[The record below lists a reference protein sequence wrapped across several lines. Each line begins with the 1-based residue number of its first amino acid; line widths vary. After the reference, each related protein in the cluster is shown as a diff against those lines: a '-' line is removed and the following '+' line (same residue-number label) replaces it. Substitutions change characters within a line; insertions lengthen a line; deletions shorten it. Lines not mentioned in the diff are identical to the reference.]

1 MPTARFCAPLSRLP
15 PPLRRLSLHPLQS
28 ILRGRPGGTPRTD
41 PALPPAQGLLTCFS
55 LTSPR
60 LPGRPTRRAV
70 HGPSPL
76 LLLQSGVPGRRAAS
90 FAHRLSL
97 RIAAL
102 TARRRAQ
109 LPVEWLRD
117 QVAPRQARVSPPPG
131 QVRIRFPGGGGGG
144 RRRRRRAQ
152 RGGAGAPSGAIGPA
166 RRAGLA
172 PGGTRSAESTGD
184 LPGGTRSGDPAET
197 RAPGTARETD
207 GAWSGSQPA
216 VGCGACGAG
225 RVAGRPGW
233 GPKGSVT
240 AHVSDRIPD
249 CRDPRQEG
257 SFTFYF

>member
-70 HGPSPL
+70 QGPSPL

-131 QVRIRFPGGGGGG
+131 QVRICFPGGGGGG
-144 RRRRRRAQ
+144 GR
-152 RGGAGAPSGAIGPA
+152 SGEGLGHPPA
-166 RRAGLA
+166 L
-172 PGGTRSAESTGD
+172 SA
-184 LPGGTRSGDPAET
+184 LPGALDSLQEGHGARSPRET
-197 RAPGTARETD
+197 CQEGHAPGTPLRPALPERHGRQTAPGAAPSLPLAAVPAEP
-207 GAWSGSQPA
+207 GAWPG
-216 VGCGACGAG
+216 GRAG
-225 RVAGRPGW
+225 D
-233 GPKGSVT
+233 PKG
-240 AHVSDRIPD
+240 
-249 CRDPRQEG
+249 Q
-257 SFTFYF
+257 